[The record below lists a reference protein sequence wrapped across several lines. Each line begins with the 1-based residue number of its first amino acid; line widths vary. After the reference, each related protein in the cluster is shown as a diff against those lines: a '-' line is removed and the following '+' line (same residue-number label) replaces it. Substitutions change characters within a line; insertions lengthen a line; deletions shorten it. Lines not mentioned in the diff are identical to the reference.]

1 MRRVLLLGLVA
12 GLAAAAWAA
21 QLAGAGV
28 VERIRVTAPVPGTT
42 LPPGLVIELASPD
55 EYTRATFSGMAGTW
69 TGPRYQARHDPNLA
83 GNAVIDWRLTY
94 DTQPAQN
101 TEQVVVRHVRN
112 LNWRRDQRGGVSI
125 PRVVGTRQIGTI
137 LAESYLMTPGG
148 RDARFEAV
156 VAFALDQNLH
166 AVVQLDLR
174 EPTSDDFVVK
184 QLVIASTWN
193 RGQAFLA
200 MTGIRLRGN
209 LAPKVVSVRAFRRG
223 RELRG
228 KVVDRLLHPVVGTPT
243 ALELRH
249 AGGRWVRVARG
260 KTDERGFY
268 VFRTGR
274 RGAYRVTADMA
285 GFKAESRPVLAGRRL
300 TATRRKRASGG

>member
-1 MRRVLLLGLVA
+1 MRRVVFLGLIA

-28 VERIRVTAPVPGTT
+28 VERIRVTAPAPSS

-69 TGPRYQARHDPNLA
+69 SGPVYQSRTDPNVR
-83 GNAVIDWRLTY
+83 GSAVIDWRLTF
-94 DTQPAQN
+94 DTAPAQN

-112 LNWRRDQRGGVSI
+112 TNWRRDQRGGVSI
-125 PRVVGTRQIGTI
+125 PRVVGARQIGTI

-148 RDARFEAV
+148 QDARFEAV
-156 VAFALDQNLH
+156 LAFQIDQNLH

-174 EPTSDDFVVK
+174 EPATDEFVVK
-184 QLVIASTWN
+184 QIINASTWN

-200 MTGIRLRGN
+200 LTGIRLRGN
-209 LAPKVVSVRAFRRG
+209 LAPKVVSVRSFRRG

-228 KVVDRLLHPVVGTPT
+228 KVVDRLLHPVVGTPI
-243 ALELRH
+243 ALELRR
-249 AGGRWVRVARG
+249 GGGSWVRVARG
-260 KTDERGFY
+260 KTNQRGFY
-268 VFRTGR
+268 TLQTGR

-285 GFKAESRPVLAGRRL
+285 GFKAESRPILAGRG
-300 TATRRKRASGG
+300 RR

>member
-28 VERIRVTAPVPGTT
+28 IERIRVSAPVTGTT
-42 LPPGLVIELASPD
+42 LPPGLVIELASPA
-55 EYTRATFSGMAGTW
+55 EYTRATFSGMGGTW

-83 GNAVIDWRLTY
+83 GFAAIDWRLTY

-112 LNWRRDQRGGVSI
+112 PNWRRDQRGGVSI

-148 RDARFEAV
+148 QDARFEAV
-156 VAFALDQNLH
+156 LAFPLDQNLH
-166 AVVQLDLR
+166 AVVQLDFR
-174 EPTSDDFVVK
+174 EPASDAFVVK
-184 QLVIASTWN
+184 ELINASTWN

-209 LAPKVVSVRAFRRG
+209 MAPKVVSVRSVRRG

-243 ALELRH
+243 ALELRR
-249 AGGRWVRVARG
+249 AGGSWVRVARG

-268 VFRTGR
+268 VLKTGR

-285 GFKAESRPVLAGRRL
+285 GFKAESRPILAGRR
-300 TATRRKRASGG
+300 RR

>member
-1 MRRVLLLGLVA
+1 MRRVLLFILLAGLVGA
-12 GLAAAAWAA
+12 TCAA
-21 QLAGAGV
+21 QVAGAGV
-28 VERIRVTAPVPGTT
+28 VERIRVTAPVTGTT

-55 EYTRATFSGMAGTW
+55 EYTRAAFTGMAGTW
-69 TGPRYQARHDPNLA
+69 TGPRYEARHDPNLA
-83 GNAVIDWRLTY
+83 GNAVIDWRLIY

-112 LNWRRDQRGGVSI
+112 PNWRRDQRGGVSI

-148 RDARFEAV
+148 EDARFEAV
-156 VAFALDQNLH
+156 LAFALDQNLH

-174 EPTSDDFVVK
+174 EPVSDAFVVK
-184 QLVIASTWN
+184 QLVTASTWN

-200 MTGIRLRGN
+200 MTGVRLRGN
-209 LAPKVVSVRAFRRG
+209 LAPKVVSVRAFARG
-223 RELRG
+223 REVRG

-243 ALELRH
+243 ALERRQ

-285 GFKAESRPVLAGRRL
+285 GFKAESRPVLAGRR
-300 TATRRKRASGG
+300 RR

>member
-12 GLAAAAWAA
+12 GLAAAAWAV
-21 QLAGAGV
+21 QPAGAGV
-28 VERIRVTAPVPGTT
+28 VERIRVTAPVSGTS
-42 LPPGLVIELASPD
+42 LPPGLVIELASPI
-55 EYTRATFSGMAGTW
+55 EYTRATFSGMGGTW
-69 TGPRYQARHDPNLA
+69 VGPRYQARHDPNLGGA
-83 GNAVIDWRLTY
+83 STIEWRLTY
-94 DTQPAQN
+94 DTAPAQN

-112 LNWRRDQRGGVSI
+112 PNWRRDQRGGVSI
-125 PRVVGTRQIGTI
+125 PRIVGTRVIGTI

-148 RDARFEAV
+148 TDARFEAV
-156 VAFALDQNLH
+156 LAFPLDQNLH

-174 EPTSDDFVVK
+174 EPANDDFVVK
-184 QLVIASTWN
+184 QLITASTWN

-209 LAPKVVSVRAFRRG
+209 LAPKVVSVRSFRRG

-228 KVVDRLLHPVVGTPT
+228 KVVDRLLHPVVGAQT
-243 ALELRH
+243 ALELRR

-274 RGAYRVTADMA
+274 RGAYRVTTDMA
-285 GFKAESRPVLAGRRL
+285 GFKAESRPVLAGRR
-300 TATRRKRASGG
+300 RR